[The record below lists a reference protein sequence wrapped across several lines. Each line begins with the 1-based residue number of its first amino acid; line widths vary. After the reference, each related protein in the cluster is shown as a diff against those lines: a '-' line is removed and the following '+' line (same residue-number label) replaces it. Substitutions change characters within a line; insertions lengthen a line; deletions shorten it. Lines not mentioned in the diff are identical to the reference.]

1 MNNWKH
7 IICEQGD
14 GWVLLTLSRPKV
26 LNALNQELL
35 DELDEAITWIET
47 KEDVRAVII
56 TGAGEKGFVAGADI
70 SELRQLKSAEEA
82 EKLARKGQQIF
93 SRIENLSKPV
103 IMAINGYALGGG
115 CELAMSGDILIASE
129 KARFGQPEVNL
140 GVIPGYGGTQ
150 RLARAIGKNMAKYL
164 CMTGEMIDANEAYRL
179 GLVQKVVPH
188 EELLD
193 EAKKCAATLAKKA
206 PLAIRYLKKAI
217 HAGNEVDLE
226 TGLQLEASYFGVTFD
241 TEDRIEG
248 MDAFLEKREAQFKGK

>member
-1 MNNWKH
+1 MSDWKH
-7 IICEQGD
+7 LVLEQGD

-26 LNALNQELL
+26 LNALNQALL
-35 DELDEAITWIET
+35 DELDEAITWIE
-47 KEDVRAVII
+47 KNDDVRVVIM

-82 EKLARKGQQIF
+82 EKLARKGQRLF

-129 KARFGQPEVNL
+129 NARFGQPEVNL

-164 CMTGEMIDANEAYRL
+164 CMTGDMIDAQEAYRL
-179 GLVQKVVPH
+179 GLVQKVVPQ
-188 EELLD
+188 EELLN
-193 EAKKCAATLAKKA
+193 EAKKCAAGLAQKA

-217 HAGNEVDLE
+217 SGGSEVDLE
-226 TGLQLEASYFGVTFD
+226 TGLHVEAAYFGITFD

-248 MDAFLEKREAQFKGK
+248 MDAFLEKRKAQFKGK